1 MMHERFNYVLLSESN
16 QTNLLKAIK
25 NIGKAYNYSFDDN
38 DVKIALE
45 IQLKNAIEHNIGG
58 SRYLTSSN
66 SLKSVNMHI
75 VIKTS
80 QDLKQMYVL
89 KNISN
94 IATSDFIPNSE
105 NEIENNISYSRR
117 REVNLDRTMEPPR
130 RDDAPIVI
138 RKMTPREL
146 LK

>member
-1 MMHERFNYVLLSESN
+1 MYERFNYVLLSESN

-45 IQLKNAIEHNIGG
+45 IQLKNAIELNIGG

-80 QDLKQMYVL
+80 QDLKQMYAL

-94 IATSDFIPNSE
+94 IATSIPNSE